1 MPYDLN
7 GGTMYYG
14 YGIQRFKVKK
24 FLVCSRCNKTLEEG
38 KFAFSFYCQHEGSY
52 TALYFC
58 KDCIQSSDKKAF
70 EFHDLCGE
78 AYEYKIKGMVFSKVK
93 KDFAKKAP
101 KKQELPTIVVE
112 QKL

>member
-1 MPYDLN
+1 
-7 GGTMYYG
+7 MYYG

-78 AYEYKIKGMVFSKVK
+78 AYEYKIKGMVFSNGLLPLACKAILK
-93 KDFAKKAP
+93 KG
-101 KKQELPTIVVE
+101 
-112 QKL
+112 

>member
-1 MPYDLN
+1 
-7 GGTMYYG
+7 MYYG
-14 YGIQRFKVKK
+14 YGIQRFRVKK

-78 AYEYKIKGMVFSKVK
+78 AYEYKIKGMVFNNGLLPLACKAILK
-93 KDFAKKAP
+93 KG
-101 KKQELPTIVVE
+101 
-112 QKL
+112 